1 MKQDSD
7 PRHLSGALSEL
18 IALKG
23 LARVRGDTQL
33 AAVWKEVA
41 GSEIASG
48 THVCGIRRGVL
59 HIDVGNAA
67 LMAELAGFHKQSLLA
82 RLRTQHADLRIR
94 DLKFRLR
101 GHSVD

>member
-23 LARVRGDTQL
+23 LARVRGETQL
-33 AAVWKEVA
+33 ATVWSDAA
-41 GSEIASG
+41 GPEIAAG
-48 THVCGIRRGVL
+48 TRVNGIRRGVL

-67 LMAELAGFHKQSLLA
+67 LMGELAGFHKQSLLA
-82 RLRTQHADLRIR
+82 TLRKQHADLRIR

-101 GHSVD
+101 GHSIG